1 MDAVSGKMI
10 DFHCHILP
18 GIDDG
23 AQNLE
28 QSVAMAKIAVE
39 DGISGIVCTPH
50 VSTVF
55 PDNNRARIMACVE
68 QLRTRLLEEA
78 IPLEIYP
85 GSELAMDSDLGEK
98 LQSRELLSVND
109 NHNAALVEMTVD
121 IIPPNIERFFWS
133 VQSAGIDIILA
144 HPERNPY
151 VMKDPSR
158 LLKWVQM
165 GIMIQVTA
173 SALEGKHGARVGD
186 FIKNLLRRRMV
197 HLVASDAHGPKRRKP
212 LLSGARTVAES
223 VIGKEE
229 ARKIFC
235 DNPRQLLSGNM
246 PYLAPPIEKLEKTS
260 ILHRIAAFMS

>member
-1 MDAVSGKMI
+1 MDALSGKMI

-23 AQNLE
+23 ARDLDE
-28 QSVAMAKIAVE
+28 SVAMAKIAVE

-55 PDNNRARIMACVE
+55 PDNNRARVLDCVE
-68 QLRTRLLEEA
+68 QLRTRLFEEA

-98 LQSRELLSVND
+98 LESRELLSVND
-109 NHNAALVEMTVD
+109 NHNVALVEMTVD

-133 VQSAGIDIILA
+133 VESAGIDIVLA

-151 VMKDPSR
+151 LMKDPSR

-165 GIMIQVTA
+165 GIMIQITA
-173 SALEGKHGARVGD
+173 SALEGKHGSRVSD
-186 FIKNLLRRRMV
+186 FVKNLLRRRMV
-197 HLVASDAHGPKRRKP
+197 HLVASDAHSPQRQRP
-212 LLSGARTVAES
+212 LLSKARAVAES

-235 DNPRQLLSGNM
+235 DNPRQLLLGNV
-246 PYLAPPIEKLEKTS
+246 PYLASPIEKIEKTS
-260 ILHRIAAFMS
+260 FLGRIVAFMS